1 MISMKITLPLVLLVI
16 ISACRKDPV
25 INTTEVDNE
34 CPCNTFEDLGIDFPK
49 DSGTYWV
56 YETVQINS
64 EGEEFSTTYIDT
76 VWALGKHTLADGI
89 EYNYN
94 AGYNHGLYFTAFW
107 RDSCG
112 FKVDQ
117 YFNSGLFEANYSCG
131 DTTYHASTETTDYYK
146 ITNPAPFE
154 KSVPFGDFWVEE
166 RESHRYNADG
176 SPVNSCGDIKITL
189 KSYFHNYYGT
199 IAAQYYVSPEYFDH
213 CSIYEKRLID
223 YYEP

>member
-1 MISMKITLPLVLLVI
+1 MKIMLSLVI
-16 ISACRKDPV
+16 LVFISACRKDPI
-25 INTTEVDNE
+25 INSTQDDVP

-64 EGEEFSTTYIDT
+64 EGEEFPTLYVDT
-76 VWALGKHTLADGI
+76 VWALGKRTLSDGI

-94 AGYNHGLYFTAFW
+94 AGYNHGLYFSGFW

-117 YFNSGLFEANYSCG
+117 YLNSDLFEATYSCG
-131 DTTYHASTETTDYYK
+131 DTSYHASTETIDYYK
-146 ITNPAPFE
+146 ITNPMAIE
-154 KSVPFGDFWVEE
+154 KSVPFGAFSVEE
-166 RESHRYNADG
+166 RESHRYNSDG
-176 SPVNSCGDIKITL
+176 SSVNSCGDIKIIL

-199 IAAQYYVSPEYFDH
+199 IAGQYYVSPEYFDH

-223 YYEP
+223 YFEP